1 MIQENK
7 QQPSSCQI
15 VTMMCGVI
23 IFWGINVI
31 MIKYLSNYF
40 PPLALAAIR
49 TVIATSFLMPVCYR
63 QYGYIALTR
72 SSWKPVVGVALFS
85 IFIHQIAL
93 SWGITATS
101 ANHAVLILGLTPLFT
116 TLLASWL
123 VKELLSRNKIG
134 GAFLSLSGI
143 LLIITQSPGTA
154 ASTLAGDAVIFFAML
169 TYVLGSLCVKKSTEV
184 MPPLAVTAYTHLLAS
199 LGLLI
204 LGFGINSEWIYAG
217 ALEPWPLTILFFSGW
232 INTGLANIWWNTGVH
247 HLGASTASLYLN
259 GTPIVGMFA
268 SALFLGED
276 LAWQHYLA
284 SVLVLIGVMTGTGAF
299 TRLKSSKEPEQS

>member
-1 MIQENK
+1 MILEAK
-7 QQPSSCQI
+7 QQPSSRQI
-15 VTMMCGVI
+15 VSMMCGVI

-49 TVIATSFLMPVCYR
+49 TLIAASFLMPVCYR

-72 SSWKPVVGVALFS
+72 SSWKPVAGVAFFS

-101 ANHAVLILGLTPLFT
+101 ANHAVLILSLTPLFT

-123 VKELLSRNKIG
+123 IKELLSRNKIG

-143 LLIITQSPGTA
+143 LLIVTQSSGAA
-154 ASTLAGDAVIFFAML
+154 ASTLAGDAIIFFAMM
-169 TYVLGSLCVKKSTEV
+169 TYALGSLCVKKSTEV
-184 MPPLAVTAYTHLLAS
+184 MPPLAVTAYTHLLAA

-204 LGFGINSEWIYAG
+204 LGFGTDIEWTYAG
-217 ALEPWPLTILFFSGW
+217 ALAPWPLTVLFVSGW

-259 GTPIVGMFA
+259 GTSIVGMFA
-268 SALFLGED
+268 SALFLGEY
-276 LAWQHYLA
+276 LGWQHYLA
-284 SVLVLIGVMTGTGAF
+284 SVLVVIGVMTGTGAF
-299 TRLKSSKEPEQS
+299 TRLKPSKEVKQG